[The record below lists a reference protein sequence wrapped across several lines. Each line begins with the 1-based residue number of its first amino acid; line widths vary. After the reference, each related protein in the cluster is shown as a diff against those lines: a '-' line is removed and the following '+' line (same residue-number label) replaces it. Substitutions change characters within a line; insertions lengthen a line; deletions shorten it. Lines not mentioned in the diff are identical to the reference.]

1 MSAIYCSTCGV
12 KHEYS
17 YAKPKF
23 CSSCGN
29 PMGAQPPKTNVAKR
43 PPADEDYEEEDEDGD
58 EDSSN
63 FSYVPQIRRLQVDVE
78 PYSEGTSFTL
88 GSLFGENAAPSQPR
102 RNRAKN
108 LDDFISEKPRRGE
121 QQP

>member
-1 MSAIYCSTCGV
+1 MSAIYCSNCGI

-29 PMGAQPPKTNVAKR
+29 PMGAQPLKPTVAQR
-43 PPADEDYEEEDEDGD
+43 AAPDEDYEDDDGD

-63 FSYVPQIRRLQVDVE
+63 SSYVPQLRRLQVDVE
-78 PYSEGTSFTL
+78 PYSEGASFTL
-88 GSLFGENAAPSQPR
+88 GSLFGENSPPSQPR